1 MSEITTT
8 KAASGNLL
16 ITIILDKDQLDPL
29 FGFSGDKRLLCLFY
43 VHAYGFQHQANL
55 KRSCYENTIFV
66 LRQMYF

>member
-43 VHAYGFQHQANL
+43 VHAYRFQHQQMNDYFFSQFL
-55 KRSCYENTIFV
+55 KPI
-66 LRQMYF
+66 